1 MEAKETTLKEV
12 GEMLAHVVEHMA
24 TKEELAATNKELKSF
39 RQEFN
44 DFRDET
50 RQNFRETQ
58 AELADIR
65 RDLDDLRSRVAN
77 IIGYGK
83 EIDHGG
89 FRREVQC
96 NECSG
101 SPGKARFSFLLRRL
115 PLDFGDAKA
124 APGKGKSRRFKAL
137 RHCTSRRNSGTRAVL
152 AHAHIVS
159 VFLIQ

>member
-1 MEAKETTLKEV
+1 MPPALRDRRASDPITRARGGWRGRPGNLASPRISVVVLLSRMGEKETTLKEV

-24 TKEELAATNKELKSF
+24 TKDELAETNKELKSF

-50 RQNFRETQ
+50 RQNFREIQ

-83 EIDHGG
+83 EIDHALE
-89 FRREVQC
+89 RM
-96 NECSG
+96 
-101 SPGKARFSFLLRRL
+101 
-115 PLDFGDAKA
+115 A
-124 APGKGKSRRFKAL
+124 AIEKHLGIENKIA
-137 RHCTSRRNSGTRAVL
+137 A
-152 AHAHIVS
+152 
-159 VFLIQ
+159 